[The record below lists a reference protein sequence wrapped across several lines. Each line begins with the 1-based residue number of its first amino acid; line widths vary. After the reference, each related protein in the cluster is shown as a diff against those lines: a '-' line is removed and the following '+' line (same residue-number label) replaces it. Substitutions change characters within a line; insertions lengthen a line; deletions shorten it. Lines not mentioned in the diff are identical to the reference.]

1 MGEIKKHGL
10 LGFHFVVDGQYREY
24 LQEVASRLENCD
36 IVKDHSS
43 DITGDE
49 YITLKTNGAFAS
61 LTTYYKLEP
70 FRFLIS
76 ELRSGS
82 TEAWF
87 GFYPEED
94 ISMHK
99 NLLAD
104 LLEKCR
110 YCICG
115 FEIEISDYDK
125 PELHN
130 SQSANYVIA
139 KGKVSKSSSTDA
151 EEEKLIS
158 QYFDVLLS
166 FRKSSSIC

>member
-10 LGFHFVVDGQYREY
+10 LGFHFVFNSQHRAY
-24 LQEVASRLENCD
+24 LYKLVSKFEISD
-36 IVKDHSS
+36 IVKDHSLAIS
-43 DITGDE
+43 DGE

-82 TEAWF
+82 AEAWF

-94 ISMHK
+94 ISVHK
-99 NLLAD
+99 NLLTD
-104 LLEKCR
+104 LLAKCR

-130 SQSANYVIA
+130 SQSANYVIT

-158 QYFDVLLS
+158 HYFDILLS
-166 FRKSSSIC
+166 FGKKL